1 MSENN
6 LTYCCQI
13 CITDFSNEGVTPF
26 QCLHVLCNDCNKQF
40 KNSTSKYKCPLC
52 KSNVKKN
59 SQYYIDYQLTDE
71 YQFHL
76 SVVRNGWA
84 SLSSFDHQTDEMCK
98 IAIQR
103 DGCELEFVHNQTDEL
118 CELAVKKEG
127 YALQFVH
134 NQTDEICKLAVQ
146 QNGWALE
153 YVHNQTDEICKLAV
167 QQNGYALDYVHNQT
181 DEICKL
187 AVQTSG
193 YGILH
198 WLKKNR

>member
-6 LTYCCQI
+6 LTYCCPI

-59 SQYYIDYQLTDE
+59 SQYYIDYQQTDE
-71 YQFHL
+71 YQVHL
-76 SVVRNGWA
+76 SIVRNNWV
-84 SLSSFDHQTDEMCK
+84 SLNSFDHQTDEMCK
-98 IAIQR
+98 IA
-103 DGCELEFVHNQTDEL
+103 
-118 CELAVKKEG
+118 
-127 YALQFVH
+127 
-134 NQTDEICKLAVQ
+134 VQ
-146 QNGWALE
+146 KNGWSLE
-153 YVHNQTDEICKLAV
+153 
-167 QQNGYALDYVHNQT
+167 YVHNQT

-198 WLKKNR
+198 WLKKTDEIIEILQKFN